1 MRTKELKPKNNG
13 ITLIALVVTIVV
25 LLIIAGVAISM
36 LTGDDGIITNSTLA
50 KLETEFSTY
59 KEEVELYK
67 NNKLIENNNFEG
79 DSLSAGKTSL
89 EYNTKPEDEEGTI
102 QTVIKDLKE
111 NELNKFIIINGK
123 LYIISTDK
131 KEIKAA
137 QNIGISVMP
146 YEITEEGE
154 LLSSD
159 LNLALQNEDTII
171 IPDIVTSI
179 ADGAFS
185 GIDGV
190 KTVIIPGSVEK
201 IGANAF
207 SYNSTLETIIIEDG
221 VKEIGES
228 AFRSCKNIKK
238 VIIPDTVTSIGKY
251 GFLHC
256 TNLEEIKLSN
266 NIKKLE
272 ESLFWGCTNLKTID
286 IPETVETIDISVFYD
301 CKSLNNII
309 IPESVKEIDWAAFA
323 FCKNLTNMTI
333 DAKNEYYKI
342 EEGIIYTKNG
352 ETLVNVNA
360 NGIKGNTLTIKE
372 GVKTILSRSFS
383 LCNNVETI
391 NLPSTLTSGISGDT
405 FNGMSS
411 LKNINVAKENSNY
424 FSENNFI
431 YTTNYNDLVYA
442 ISSEKVLNINNN
454 VKTIK
459 TMALIGCKNAEIINI
474 PDNVEKIEGSVFS
487 EANKVLKQINIGKG
501 VNNLNVDCIITV
513 DDFIEKV
520 NIDEE
525 NPYYSSDENYIYNKD
540 KTKILR
546 FIKDVES
553 YKIPEGVLT
562 IGSNAFY
569 TMSSKLKNIEFPNTL
584 ITIENRA
591 FSNCTNLEKIEIPN
605 NVQNIGNNAFSGC
618 TNLNEIKIN
627 KSKDS
632 ITGAPWG
639 ATKGL
644 RVVTW
649 V

>member
-1 MRTKELKPKNNG
+1 MRTKELKPKNEG

-50 KLETEFSTY
+50 KLETEFSAY

-111 NELNKFIIINGK
+111 NELSKFIIINGK

-228 AFRSCKNIKK
+228 AFRNCENLKK
-238 VIIPDTVTSIGKY
+238 VIIPDTVTSIGKH
-251 GFLHC
+251 GFQDC
-256 TNLEEIKLSN
+256 KNLEEVKLSN

-286 IPETVETIDISVFYD
+286 IPESVETIDISVFYS
-301 CKSLNNII
+301 CISINNII
-309 IPESVKEIDWAAFA
+309 IPKAVKEINWAAFA

-431 YTTNYNDLVYA
+431 YTTNYNDLVFA

-459 TMALIGCKNAEIINI
+459 TMALIGCKNAKIINI
-474 PDNVEKIEGSVFS
+474 PDNVEKIEGWVFS
-487 EANKVLKQINIGKG
+487 GANKVLKQINIGKG

-591 FSNCTNLEKIEIPN
+591 FSSCTSLEKIEIPN
-605 NVQNIGNNAFSGC
+605 NVQNIGSNAFSGC

-644 RVVTW
+644 RVVKW

>member
-25 LLIIAGVAISM
+25 LLILAGVAISM

-50 KLETEFSTY
+50 KLETEFSAY

-102 QTVIKDLKE
+102 QTVIKDLNE

-228 AFRSCKNIKK
+228 AFRNCENLKK
-238 VIIPDTVTSIGKY
+238 VIIPDTVTSIGKH
-251 GFLHC
+251 GFQDC
-256 TNLEEIKLSN
+256 KNLEEVKLSN

-286 IPETVETIDISVFYD
+286 IPETVETIDISVFYE
-301 CKSLNNII
+301 CRSLNNII
-309 IPESVKEIDWAAFA
+309 IPKAVKEINWAAFA

-431 YTTNYNDLVYA
+431 YTTNYNDLVYG

-474 PDNVEKIEGSVFS
+474 PDNVEKIEGWVFS
-487 EANKVLKQINIGKG
+487 GANKVLKQINIGKG
-501 VNNLNVDCIITV
+501 VNNLNANFIITV

-540 KTKILR
+540 KTKIIT

-562 IGSNAFY
+562 IGSNAFD

-584 ITIENRA
+584 ITIEDRA
-591 FSNCTNLEKIEIPN
+591 FSSCTSLEKIEIPN

>member
-50 KLETEFSTY
+50 KLETEFSAY

-89 EYNTKPEDEEGTI
+89 ENNTKPEDEEGTI
-102 QTVIKDLKE
+102 QTVIKDLNE

-228 AFRSCKNIKK
+228 AFRNCENLKK

-251 GFLHC
+251 GFQDC
-256 TNLEEIKLSN
+256 KNLEEVKLSN

-286 IPETVETIDISVFYD
+286 IPESVETIDVSVFYE
-301 CKSLNNII
+301 CRSLNNII
-309 IPESVKEIDWAAFA
+309 IPKAVKEINWAAFA
-323 FCKNLTNMTI
+323 FCNNLTNMTI
-333 DAKNEYYKI
+333 DVKNKYYKI

-431 YTTNYNDLVYA
+431 YTTNYNDLVFA

-474 PDNVEKIEGSVFS
+474 PDNVEKIEGWVFS
-487 EANKVLKQINIGKG
+487 RANKVLKQINIGKG

-605 NVQNIGNNAFSGC
+605 NVQNIGSNAFLGC

-627 KSKDS
+627 NSKDS
-632 ITGAPWG
+632 IKGAPWG

-644 RVVTW
+644 RVVKW

>member
-1 MRTKELKPKNNG
+1 
-13 ITLIALVVTIVV
+13 
-25 LLIIAGVAISM
+25 
-36 LTGDDGIITNSTLA
+36 
-50 KLETEFSTY
+50 
-59 KEEVELYK
+59 
-67 NNKLIENNNFEG
+67 
-79 DSLSAGKTSL
+79 
-89 EYNTKPEDEEGTI
+89 
-102 QTVIKDLKE
+102 
-111 NELNKFIIINGK
+111 
-123 LYIISTDK
+123 
-131 KEIKAA
+131 
-137 QNIGISVMP
+137 
-146 YEITEEGE
+146 
-154 LLSSD
+154 
-159 LNLALQNEDTII
+159 
-171 IPDIVTSI
+171 
-179 ADGAFS
+179 
-185 GIDGV
+185 
-190 KTVIIPGSVEK
+190 
-201 IGANAF
+201 
-207 SYNSTLETIIIEDG
+207 
-221 VKEIGES
+221 
-228 AFRSCKNIKK
+228 
-238 VIIPDTVTSIGKY
+238 
-251 GFLHC
+251 
-256 TNLEEIKLSN
+256 
-266 NIKKLE
+266 
-272 ESLFWGCTNLKTID
+272 
-286 IPETVETIDISVFYD
+286 
-301 CKSLNNII
+301 
-309 IPESVKEIDWAAFA
+309 
-323 FCKNLTNMTI
+323 MTI

-605 NVQNIGNNAFSGC
+605 NVQNIGSNAFSGC

-627 KSKDS
+627 NSKDS
-632 ITGAPWG
+632 IKGAPWG

-644 RVVTW
+644 RVIKW

>member
-50 KLETEFSTY
+50 KLETEFSAY

-102 QTVIKDLKE
+102 QTVIKDLNE

-228 AFRSCKNIKK
+228 AFRNCENLKK

-251 GFLHC
+251 GFQDC
-256 TNLEEIKLSN
+256 KNLEEVKLSN

-286 IPETVETIDISVFYD
+286 IPESVETIDVSVFYE
-301 CKSLNNII
+301 CRSLNNII
-309 IPESVKEIDWAAFA
+309 IPKAVKEINWAAFA
-323 FCKNLTNMTI
+323 FCNNLTNMTI
-333 DAKNEYYKI
+333 DVKNKYYKI

-431 YTTNYNDLVYA
+431 YTTNYNDLVYG

-474 PDNVEKIEGSVFS
+474 PDNVEKIEGWVFS
-487 EANKVLKQINIGKG
+487 GANKVLKQINIGKG
-501 VNNLNVDCIITV
+501 VNNLNANFIITV

-540 KTKILR
+540 KTKIIT

-562 IGSNAFY
+562 IGSNAFD

-584 ITIENRA
+584 ITIEDRA
-591 FSNCTNLEKIEIPN
+591 FSSCTSLEKIEIPN

>member
-1 MRTKELKPKNNG
+1 MRTKEVKTRNKG

-25 LLIIAGVAISM
+25 LLIITGVAISM

-50 KLETEFSTY
+50 KLETEFSAY

-102 QTVIKDLKE
+102 QTVIKDLNE

-238 VIIPDTVTSIGKY
+238 VIIPDTVISIGKEAFQY
-251 GFLHC
+251 C

-266 NIKKLE
+266 NIKKLNG
-272 ESLFWGCTNLKTID
+272 SLFWGCTNLKTID
-286 IPETVETIDISVFYD
+286 IPESVETIDISVFYE
-301 CKSLNNII
+301 CRSLNNII
-309 IPESVKEIDWAAFA
+309 IPKAVKEINWAAFA

-372 GVKTILSRSFS
+372 GVKTILTRSFS

-391 NLPSTLTSGISGDT
+391 NLQRKLTSEMSGDT

-431 YTTNYNDLVYA
+431 YTTNYNDLVYG

-474 PDNVEKIEGSVFS
+474 PDNVEKIEGWVFS
-487 EANKVLKQINIGKG
+487 GANKVLKQINIGKG
-501 VNNLNVDCIITV
+501 VNNLNANFIITV

-540 KTKILR
+540 KTKIIT

-562 IGSNAFY
+562 IGSNAFD

-584 ITIENRA
+584 ITIEDRA
-591 FSNCTNLEKIEIPN
+591 FSSCTSLEKIEIPN
-605 NVQNIGNNAFSGC
+605 NVQNIGSNAFSGC

-644 RVVTW
+644 RVVKW

>member
-50 KLETEFSTY
+50 KLETEFSAY

-102 QTVIKDLKE
+102 QTVIKDLNE

-228 AFRSCKNIKK
+228 AFRNCENLKK

-251 GFLHC
+251 GFQDC
-256 TNLEEIKLSN
+256 KNLEEVKLSN

-272 ESLFWGCTNLKTID
+272 GSLFWGCTNLKTID
-286 IPETVETIDISVFYD
+286 IPETVETIDISVFYE
-301 CKSLNNII
+301 CRSLNNII
-309 IPESVKEIDWAAFA
+309 IPKAVKEINWAAFA

-431 YTTNYNDLVYA
+431 YTTNYNDLVYG

-474 PDNVEKIEGSVFS
+474 PDNVEKIEGWVFS
-487 EANKVLKQINIGKG
+487 GANKVLKQINIGKG
-501 VNNLNVDCIITV
+501 VNNLNANFIITV

-540 KTKILR
+540 KTKIIT

-562 IGSNAFY
+562 IGSNAFD

-584 ITIENRA
+584 ITIEDRA
-591 FSNCTNLEKIEIPN
+591 FSSCTSLEKIEIPN

>member
-50 KLETEFSTY
+50 KLETEFSAY

-102 QTVIKDLKE
+102 QAVIKDLKE
-111 NELNKFIIINGK
+111 NELSKFIIINGK

-228 AFRSCKNIKK
+228 AFRNCENLKK

-251 GFLHC
+251 GFQDC
-256 TNLEEIKLSN
+256 KNLEEVKLSN

-286 IPETVETIDISVFYD
+286 IPESVETIDISVFYS
-301 CKSLNNII
+301 CISINNII
-309 IPESVKEIDWAAFA
+309 IPKAVKEINWAAFA

-431 YTTNYNDLVYA
+431 YTTNYNDLVYG

-474 PDNVEKIEGSVFS
+474 PDNVEKIEGWVFS
-487 EANKVLKQINIGKG
+487 GANKVLKQINIGKG
-501 VNNLNVDCIITV
+501 VNNLNANYIITV

-540 KTKILR
+540 KTKIIT

-562 IGSNAFY
+562 IGSNAFA

-605 NVQNIGNNAFSGC
+605 NVQNIGSNAFSGC

-627 KSKDS
+627 NSKDS

-644 RVVTW
+644 RVVKW

>member
-286 IPETVETIDISVFYD
+286 IPETVETIDIAVFYD

-605 NVQNIGNNAFSGC
+605 NVQNIGSNAFLGC

-627 KSKDS
+627 NSKDS
-632 ITGAPWG
+632 IKGAPWG

-644 RVVTW
+644 RVVKW

>member
-50 KLETEFSTY
+50 KLETEFSAY

-102 QTVIKDLKE
+102 QTVIKDLNE

-228 AFRSCKNIKK
+228 AFRNCENLKK

-251 GFLHC
+251 GFQDC
-256 TNLEEIKLSN
+256 KNLEEVKLSN

-286 IPETVETIDISVFYD
+286 IPESVETIDVSVFYE
-301 CKSLNNII
+301 CRSLNNII
-309 IPESVKEIDWAAFA
+309 IPKAVKEINWAAFA
-323 FCKNLTNMTI
+323 FCNNLTNMTI
-333 DAKNEYYKI
+333 DVKNKYYKI

-431 YTTNYNDLVYA
+431 YTTNYNDLVFA

-474 PDNVEKIEGSVFS
+474 PDNVEKIEGWVFS
-487 EANKVLKQINIGKG
+487 RANKVLKQINIGKG

-605 NVQNIGNNAFSGC
+605 NVQNIGSNAFSGC

-627 KSKDS
+627 NSKDS
-632 ITGAPWG
+632 IKGAPWG

-644 RVVTW
+644 RVVKW

>member
-1 MRTKELKPKNNG
+1 MRTKELKPKNEG

-102 QTVIKDLKE
+102 QTVIKDLNE

>member
-1 MRTKELKPKNNG
+1 MRTKELKPKNEG

-50 KLETEFSTY
+50 KLETEFSAY

-102 QTVIKDLKE
+102 QTVIKDLNE

-228 AFRSCKNIKK
+228 AFRNCENLKK

-251 GFLHC
+251 GFQDC
-256 TNLEEIKLSN
+256 KNLEEVKLSN

-286 IPETVETIDISVFYD
+286 IPESVETIDVSVFYE
-301 CKSLNNII
+301 CRSLNNII
-309 IPESVKEIDWAAFA
+309 IPKAVKEINWAAFA
-323 FCKNLTNMTI
+323 FCNNLTNMTI
-333 DAKNEYYKI
+333 DVKNKYYKI

-431 YTTNYNDLVYA
+431 YTTNYNDLVYG

-474 PDNVEKIEGSVFS
+474 PDNVEKIEGWVFS
-487 EANKVLKQINIGKG
+487 GANKVLKQINIGKG
-501 VNNLNVDCIITV
+501 VNNLNANFIITV

-540 KTKILR
+540 KTKIIT

-562 IGSNAFY
+562 IGSNAFD

-584 ITIENRA
+584 ITIEDRA
-591 FSNCTNLEKIEIPN
+591 FSSCTSLEKIEIPN

>member
-1 MRTKELKPKNNG
+1 MRTKEVKTRNKG

-25 LLIIAGVAISM
+25 LLIITGVAISM

-50 KLETEFSTY
+50 KLETEFSAY

-111 NELNKFIIINGK
+111 NELSKFIIINGK

-228 AFRSCKNIKK
+228 AFRNCENLKK
-238 VIIPDTVTSIGKY
+238 VIIPDTVTSIGKH
-251 GFLHC
+251 GFQDC
-256 TNLEEIKLSN
+256 KNLEEVKLSN

-286 IPETVETIDISVFYD
+286 IPESVETIDVSVFYE
-301 CKSLNNII
+301 CRSLNNII
-309 IPESVKEIDWAAFA
+309 IPKAVKEINWAAFA
-323 FCKNLTNMTI
+323 FCNNLTNMTI
-333 DAKNEYYKI
+333 DVKNKYYKI

-431 YTTNYNDLVYA
+431 YTTNYNDLVFA

-474 PDNVEKIEGSVFS
+474 PDNVEKIEGWVFS
-487 EANKVLKQINIGKG
+487 GANKVLKQINIGKG

-584 ITIENRA
+584 ITIEDRA
-591 FSNCTNLEKIEIPN
+591 FSSCTSLEKIEIPN

>member
-1 MRTKELKPKNNG
+1 
-13 ITLIALVVTIVV
+13 
-25 LLIIAGVAISM
+25 
-36 LTGDDGIITNSTLA
+36 
-50 KLETEFSTY
+50 
-59 KEEVELYK
+59 
-67 NNKLIENNNFEG
+67 
-79 DSLSAGKTSL
+79 
-89 EYNTKPEDEEGTI
+89 
-102 QTVIKDLKE
+102 
-111 NELNKFIIINGK
+111 
-123 LYIISTDK
+123 
-131 KEIKAA
+131 
-137 QNIGISVMP
+137 
-146 YEITEEGE
+146 
-154 LLSSD
+154 
-159 LNLALQNEDTII
+159 
-171 IPDIVTSI
+171 
-179 ADGAFS
+179 
-185 GIDGV
+185 
-190 KTVIIPGSVEK
+190 
-201 IGANAF
+201 
-207 SYNSTLETIIIEDG
+207 
-221 VKEIGES
+221 
-228 AFRSCKNIKK
+228 
-238 VIIPDTVTSIGKY
+238 
-251 GFLHC
+251 
-256 TNLEEIKLSN
+256 
-266 NIKKLE
+266 
-272 ESLFWGCTNLKTID
+272 
-286 IPETVETIDISVFYD
+286 
-301 CKSLNNII
+301 
-309 IPESVKEIDWAAFA
+309 
-323 FCKNLTNMTI
+323 MTI

-431 YTTNYNDLVYA
+431 YTTNYNDLVYG

-474 PDNVEKIEGSVFS
+474 PDNVEKIEGWVFS
-487 EANKVLKQINIGKG
+487 GAKVLKQINIGKG
-501 VNNLNVDCIITV
+501 VNNLDASFIITV

-540 KTKILR
+540 KTKIIT

-562 IGSNAFY
+562 IGSNAFN

-584 ITIENRA
+584 ITIEDRA
-591 FSNCTNLEKIEIPN
+591 FINCTSLEKIEIPN
-605 NVQNIGNNAFSGC
+605 NVQNIGNNAFLGC

-627 KSKDS
+627 NSKDS
-632 ITGAPWG
+632 IKGAPWG

>member
-1 MRTKELKPKNNG
+1 MRTKEVKTRNKG

-25 LLIIAGVAISM
+25 LLIITGVAISM

-50 KLETEFSTY
+50 KLETEFSAY

-102 QTVIKDLKE
+102 QTVIKDLNE

-228 AFRSCKNIKK
+228 AFRNCENLKK

-251 GFLHC
+251 GFQDC
-256 TNLEEIKLSN
+256 KNLEEVKLSN

-286 IPETVETIDISVFYD
+286 IPESVETIDVSVFYE
-301 CKSLNNII
+301 CRSLNNII
-309 IPESVKEIDWAAFA
+309 IPKAVKEINWAAFA

-431 YTTNYNDLVYA
+431 YTTNYN
-442 ISSEKVLNINNN
+442 
-454 VKTIK
+454 
-459 TMALIGCKNAEIINI
+459 
-474 PDNVEKIEGSVFS
+474 
-487 EANKVLKQINIGKG
+487 
-501 VNNLNVDCIITV
+501 
-513 DDFIEKV
+513 
-520 NIDEE
+520 
-525 NPYYSSDENYIYNKD
+525 
-540 KTKILR
+540 R
-546 FIKDVES
+546 
-553 YKIPEGVLT
+553 
-562 IGSNAFY
+562 
-569 TMSSKLKNIEFPNTL
+569 EF
-584 ITIENRA
+584 
-591 FSNCTNLEKIEIPN
+591 
-605 NVQNIGNNAFSGC
+605 
-618 TNLNEIKIN
+618 
-627 KSKDS
+627 DS
-632 ITGAPWG
+632 
-639 ATKGL
+639 
-644 RVVTW
+644 
-649 V
+649 

>member
-50 KLETEFSTY
+50 KLETEFSAY

-102 QTVIKDLKE
+102 QTVIKDLNE

-228 AFRSCKNIKK
+228 AFRNCENLKK
-238 VIIPDTVTSIGKY
+238 VIIPDTVTSIGKH
-251 GFLHC
+251 GFQDC
-256 TNLEEIKLSN
+256 KNLEEVKLSN

-286 IPETVETIDISVFYD
+286 IPETVETIDISVFYE
-301 CKSLNNII
+301 CRSLNNII
-309 IPESVKEIDWAAFA
+309 IPKAVKEINWAAFA

-431 YTTNYNDLVYA
+431 YTTNYNDLVYG

-474 PDNVEKIEGSVFS
+474 PDNVEKIEGWVFS
-487 EANKVLKQINIGKG
+487 GANKVLKQINIGKG
-501 VNNLNVDCIITV
+501 VNNLNANFIITV

-540 KTKILR
+540 KTKIIT

-562 IGSNAFY
+562 IGSNAFD

-584 ITIENRA
+584 ITIEDRA
-591 FSNCTNLEKIEIPN
+591 FSSCTSLEKIEIPN

>member
-50 KLETEFSTY
+50 KLETEFSAY

-102 QTVIKDLKE
+102 QAVIKDLKE
-111 NELNKFIIINGK
+111 NELSKFIIINGK

-228 AFRSCKNIKK
+228 AFRNCENLKK
-238 VIIPDTVTSIGKY
+238 VIIPDTVTSIGKH
-251 GFLHC
+251 GFQDC
-256 TNLEEIKLSN
+256 KNLEEVKLSN

-286 IPETVETIDISVFYD
+286 IPETVETIDISVFYE
-301 CKSLNNII
+301 CRSLNNII
-309 IPESVKEIDWAAFA
+309 IPKAVKEINWAAFA

-372 GVKTILSRSFS
+372 GVKTILNRSFS

-431 YTTNYNDLVYA
+431 YTTNYNDLVYG

-474 PDNVEKIEGSVFS
+474 PDNVEKIEGWVFS
-487 EANKVLKQINIGKG
+487 GANKVLKQINIGKG

-540 KTKILR
+540 KTKIIT

-569 TMSSKLKNIEFPNTL
+569 TSSKLKNIEFPNSL
-584 ITIENRA
+584 LTIENRA
-591 FSNCTNLEKIEIPN
+591 FSSCTSLEKIEIPN
-605 NVQNIGNNAFSGC
+605 NVQNIGSNAFSGC

-644 RVVTW
+644 RVVKW